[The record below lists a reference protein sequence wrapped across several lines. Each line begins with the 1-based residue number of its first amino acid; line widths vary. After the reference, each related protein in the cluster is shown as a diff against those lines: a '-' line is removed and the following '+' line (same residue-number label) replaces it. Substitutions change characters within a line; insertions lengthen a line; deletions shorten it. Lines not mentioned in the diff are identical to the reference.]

1 MTDRTDMMRG
11 TLASRADAISA
22 VRVPG
27 IVALR
32 DSGFF
37 GQIDL
42 RGDPADASFIDA
54 VRQVL
59 GLGLP
64 TTANT
69 ASTNGDRAA
78 LWLSPDQWLIL
89 VPFATRAQ
97 TIDELKR
104 ALAGRHV
111 SITDVSANR
120 TILELSGSKA
130 REVLAKGCGLDLHPR
145 AFKAGQCAQTVV
157 ARSQAVIWQTDE
169 TPTYRVLVRPSFA
182 AYLTDFFID
191 AMKEYT
197 LNPIAR

>member
-1 MTDRTDMMRG
+1 VTDRTDMMRG
-11 TLASRADAISA
+11 ALASRADAISA
-22 VRVPG
+22 VHMPG
-27 IVALR
+27 VVALR

-42 RGDPADASFIDA
+42 RGDSADAAFMSA
-54 VRQVL
+54 ARQVL
-59 GLGLP
+59 GLDLP

-69 ASTNGDRAA
+69 TSTNGDRAA
-78 LWLSPDQWLIL
+78 LWLSPDEWLIV

-104 ALAGRHV
+104 AFAGQHV

-120 TILELSGSKA
+120 IILELSGSKS

-191 AMKEYT
+191 AMKEYA